1 MGYLSGINKTI
12 RLPNTPIMKFFVQL
26 LFFFFSRMFVR
37 ILQQYIY
44 NCSKLYEYIPC
55 LKKMCFCEKQLSL
68 NAENANAID
77 KLYNY
82 VYIFIYLFF
91 VKKELYFW
99 GKTYHRRKNSIDQ
112 WIWNYIHMSE
122 IYLVLHSGT
131 VGITC
136 NIILSKK
143 QNSSRTVL

>member
-1 MGYLSGINKTI
+1 MRNLSGINKTI

-26 LFFFFSRMFVR
+26 LFFLFSRMVSR

-82 VYIFIYLFF
+82 VYIFIFCE
-91 VKKELYFW
+91 KRTLYFW
-99 GKTYHRRKNSIDQ
+99 GETYFRRKSSIDQ
-112 WIWNYIHMSE
+112 
-122 IYLVLHSGT
+122 
-131 VGITC
+131 
-136 NIILSKK
+136 
-143 QNSSRTVL
+143 

>member
-1 MGYLSGINKTI
+1 MRYLSGINKTI

-26 LFFFFSRMFVR
+26 LFFLCSRMFFR

-68 NAENANAID
+68 NAENANVID

-82 VYIFIYLFF
+82 VYIFIYLFIF
-91 VKKELYFW
+91 CEKNLCFLG
-99 GKTYHRRKNSIDQ
+99 GKHTFEEKVQLTNKF
-112 WIWNYIHMSE
+112 E
-122 IYLVLHSGT
+122 I
-131 VGITC
+131 
-136 NIILSKK
+136 
-143 QNSSRTVL
+143 R